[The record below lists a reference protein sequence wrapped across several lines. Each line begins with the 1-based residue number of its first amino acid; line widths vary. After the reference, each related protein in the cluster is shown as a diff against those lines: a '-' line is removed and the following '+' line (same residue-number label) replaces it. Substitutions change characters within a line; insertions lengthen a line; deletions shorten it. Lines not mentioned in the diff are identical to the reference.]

1 MDKKIE
7 NMGKISGKVLLFGGV
22 YSNLQALEAI
32 YKVAKNE
39 GIAPEN
45 CICTG
50 DIIGYCAQPE
60 ETIQFFKNW
69 NPRSIAGNVEIK
81 LSENADDCGCDF
93 TKGSRCDGFSQLWYP
108 YAKSKL
114 TQASIDYIKSLPE
127 FIQFEF
133 ANKICTVVHGSYFN
147 TSEFIFKS
155 TPWEVK
161 KPNFKETNSDVI
173 IAGHCGLPFND
184 SQNDLLWLNPGV
196 IGMPANDGK
205 PSVWYVILE
214 EKNNLVT
221 FEHKSLTYDYSLA
234 NKLMLENGLP
244 NEYAKTILTGIWDNT
259 EILPDTEAKLQGQK
273 IHFNYERKSDFNI
286 YSKS

>member
-7 NMGKISGKVLLFGGV
+7 NIGQLKGKVLLFGGV

-32 YKVAKNE
+32 TEVAKTEN
-39 GIAPEN
+39 IAPEN

-60 ETIQFFKNW
+60 ETIQLFKNW
-69 NPRSIAGNVEIK
+69 NPRSIAGNVEIQ

-108 YAKSKL
+108 FAKSQL
-114 TQASIDYIKSLPE
+114 SNESLRYISKLPE

-133 ANKICTVVHGSYFN
+133 ANKKCTVVHGSYFN

-161 KPNFKETNSDVI
+161 VPNFHATESEII
-173 IAGHCGLPFND
+173 IAGHCGLPFNER
-184 SQNDLLWLNPGV
+184 QNDLLWLNPGV
-196 IGMPANDGK
+196 IGMPANDGN

-214 EKNNLVT
+214 EKNNSLT
-221 FEHKSLTYDYSLA
+221 FEHKRLSYNHSLA
-234 NKLMLENGLP
+234 NNLMLDNGLP

-259 EILPDTEAKLQGQK
+259 EILPEQETKLQGQP
-273 IHFNYERKSDFNI
+273 IQF
-286 YSKS
+286 

>member
-1 MDKKIE
+1 MDKKIK
-7 NMGKISGKVLLFGGV
+7 NIGQLKGKVLLFGGV

-32 YKVAKNE
+32 VEVAKRENL
-39 GIAPEN
+39 APEN

-60 ETIQFFKNW
+60 ETIRFFKNW
-69 NPRSIAGNVEIK
+69 NPRSIAGNVEIQ
-81 LSENADDCGCDF
+81 LSENAEDCGCDF

-114 TQASIDYIKSLPE
+114 TEESIHFVKSLPE

-133 ANKICTVVHGSYFN
+133 ANKKCTVVHGSYFN

-155 TPWEVK
+155 TPWEK
-161 KPNFKETNSDVI
+161 KFSNFKATTSEVI
-173 IAGHCGLPFND
+173 IAGHCGLPFNERHE
-184 SQNDLLWLNPGV
+184 NLLWLNPGV

-214 EKNNLVT
+214 EKNNLLT
-221 FEHKSLTYDYSLA
+221 FEHKALTYHHILTNA
-234 NKLMLENGLP
+234 LMLENNLP
-244 NEYAKTILTGIWDNT
+244 EAYAKTILTGIWDNT
-259 EILPDTEAKLQGQK
+259 EILPEVETTLQGQP
-273 IHFNYERKSDFNI
+273 IQF
-286 YSKS
+286 